1 MLASIKNL
9 ESAEIDIEKDKKLI
23 DAAVTQIDLIHRA
36 DDGFVTIAVKKD
48 KTFIQY
54 HYGVEVLKSNISKVL
69 AIKDSNIY
77 ISPNSFYKPFRRIE
91 NIRKLNAL
99 YIDIDYYSMDKYK
112 NFKFEAIKYNLE
124 KDYFKSEVPEPSFIV
139 DTGRGMAIYWLIEP
153 VPYKALALWNAI
165 QKNFLEKLKEIGGD
179 SKCVDSTRVMRLCG
193 TINSKSKTTASMHIY
208 NDYIYS
214 LRELQEEYLPK
225 LTPYIKNPYH
235 KAKGRKSKVLN
246 LYNLYSLHHARIL
259 DLVKIVELRE
269 GYCRME
275 DSSLKPTGQREFMCF
290 IYRYW
295 SCCFLEDT
303 KLALENTIEFN
314 KNFVQPLSSAEVT
327 KITKSAE
334 KAYKEWLNDSPSG
347 CYSRGGY
354 NYKNTTLIELLNIT
368 EEEER
373 NLITIISTKEKRNRY
388 NYKRREQRR
397 NAEGLTKREQE
408 KLNKENR
415 IKKLIKKGYNKAEIA
430 RELNLNKSTI
440 TRSYSHLFL

>member
-1 MLASIKNL
+1 M
-9 ESAEIDIEKDKKLI
+9 EKDKKLI
-23 DAAVTQIDLIHRA
+23 DAAVTQIDLIHRK
-36 DDGFVTIAVKKD
+36 DDGFVTIAVKKN
-48 KTFIQY
+48 KSFIQY
-54 HYGVEVLKSNISKVL
+54 HYNVDVLKSNISKVL

-99 YIDIDYYSMDKYK
+99 YVDIDYYSLKEYK
-112 NFKFEAIKYNLE
+112 NFSFEMVKYNLE
-124 KDYFKSEVPEPSFIV
+124 KDYFKREVPEPSFIIN
-139 DTGRGMAIYWLIEP
+139 TGRGMAIYWLIEP
-153 VPYKALALWNAI
+153 VPYKALPLWNSI
-165 QKNFLEKLKEIGGD
+165 EKNFLGKLKEIGGD

-193 TINSKSKTTASMHIY
+193 TVNSKSNSIAEMYIY

-259 DLVKIVELRE
+259 DLIKLVELRE

-275 DSSLKPTGQREFMCF
+275 DGSLKETGQREFMCF

-334 KAYKEWLNDSPSG
+334 KAYKEWLKDSPSG
-347 CYSRGGY
+347 SYSRGGY
-354 NYKNTTLIELLNIT
+354 NYKNTTLIKILNIT
-368 EEEER
+368 EKEES

-388 NYKRREQRR
+388 NYKRREQRKEQREQERKER
-397 NAEGLTKREQE
+397 NGLTKKQYEKKKRQE
-408 KLNKENR
+408 KVKELKNKGLTAEA
-415 IKKLIKKGYNKAEIA
+415 IAEKLEINI
-430 RELNLNKSTI
+430 RTVFRDLKNS
-440 TRSYSHLFL
+440 

>member
-23 DAAVTQIDLIHRA
+23 DAAVTQINLIHRK

-99 YIDIDYYSMDKYK
+99 YVDIDYYSLKEYK
-112 NFKFEAIKYNLE
+112 NFSFEMVKYNLE
-124 KDYFKSEVPEPSFIV
+124 MDYFKQEVPEPSFIV
-139 DTGRGMAIYWLIEP
+139 NTGRGMAIYWLIEP

-193 TINSKSKTTASMHIY
+193 TINSKSKTTASMYIY

-259 DLVKIVELRE
+259 DLVKLVELRE

-275 DSSLKPTGQREFMCF
+275 DSSLKETGQREFMCF

-295 SCCFLEDT
+295 SCCFLEDK

-334 KAYKEWLNDSPSG
+334 KAYKEWLQDSPSG
-347 CYSRGGY
+347 TYSRGGY
-354 NYKNTTLIELLNIT
+354 NYKNTTLIKILNIT

-373 NLITIISTKEKRNRY
+373 ELITIISTREKRNRY
-388 NYKRREQRR
+388 NDKRREERR
-397 NAEGLTKREQE
+397 LENGLTKRQQQKLDKENKIKELLLQG
-408 KLNKENR
+408 LNKTQIAKEIGISR
-415 IKKLIKKGYNKAEIA
+415 QKLYSVYGY
-430 RELNLNKSTI
+430 LL
-440 TRSYSHLFL
+440 